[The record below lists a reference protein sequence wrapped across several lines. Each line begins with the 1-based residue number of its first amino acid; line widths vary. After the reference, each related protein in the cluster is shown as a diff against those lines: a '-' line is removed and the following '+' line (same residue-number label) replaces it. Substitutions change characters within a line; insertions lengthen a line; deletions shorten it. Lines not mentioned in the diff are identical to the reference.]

1 MKGLDVKFPLL
12 IGDQYHSIAYYIV
25 CRLGNMELIRIL
37 TQIEENFQ
45 KIFFFIDLIKSNFK
59 ENMKFIYQHF
69 YNYLPQFM
77 GNSLKGVAII
87 FELDVDQIK
96 KAYEIGVETGY
107 FYQFGIFAYIMT
119 AIINRTEIS
128 KIKEHLLRISNIL
141 QYISLEIIEKMLNEM
156 KTLKLHKIQKE
167 FLMLTQFHSEK
178 VLEKIPELKVGQET
192 KD

>member
-1 MKGLDVKFPLL
+1 
-12 IGDQYHSIAYYIV
+12 
-25 CRLGNMELIRIL
+25 MELIRIL

-128 KIKEHLLRISNIL
+128 
-141 QYISLEIIEKMLNEM
+141 
-156 KTLKLHKIQKE
+156 
-167 FLMLTQFHSEK
+167 
-178 VLEKIPELKVGQET
+178 
-192 KD
+192 